1 MSVELRG
8 LTRRFGEVV
17 AVDGVSLTLAKGEF
31 AALLGPSGSGK
42 TSLLRLLAG
51 LELPDAGEI
60 RVDGA
65 DLARVP
71 ARARR
76 IGVVFQNYALFRHMT
91 VFENVAFGLRVRPRR
106 ERPAEA
112 EIQRRVTELLELVQI
127 PQLAAR
133 YPEQISGGQRQ
144 RVALARALAIEPAL
158 LLLDEPFGAL
168 DAVVRKEVRRWVR
181 GLHERLGITSILVTH
196 DQEEAMEMAD
206 RIAVMDGGRIAQ
218 FGAPRELLEAPANEF
233 VAGFVG
239 EATRL
244 TGEVRGGVLHL
255 ALPGLDAIPVALPDG
270 PARLFLRPGDAVAE
284 AGPGAG
290 RVQARLNGRVLL
302 ALGETSL
309 EATEAAPL
317 DRGDT
322 CRIALRGG
330 WVFGDAGQRAKA
342 GSGA

>member
-8 LTRRFGEVV
+8 LTRRFRDMA
-17 AVDGVSLTLAKGEF
+17 AVDSISLTLKTGEF

-42 TSLLRLLAG
+42 TTLLRLLAG
-51 LELPDAGEI
+51 LDLPDAGEI
-60 RVDGA
+60 RVNGA

-71 ARARR
+71 ARERR
-76 IGVVFQNYALFRHMT
+76 IGVVFQHYALFRHMT

-106 ERPAEA
+106 SRPAEA
-112 EIQRRVTELLELVQI
+112 EIQRRVSELLELVQI
-127 PQLAAR
+127 PGLATR
-133 YPEQISGGQRQ
+133 HPEQISGGQRQ

-206 RIAVMDGGRIAQ
+206 RIAVMERGRIAQ
-218 FGAPRELLEAPANEF
+218 FGAARELLEAPANEF

-244 TGEVRGGVLHL
+244 PGEVRAGLLHL
-255 ALPGLDAIPVALPDG
+255 ALPGLDPIGVALPDG
-270 PARLFLRPGDAVAE
+270 PARLFLRPGDAWAE
-284 AGPGAG
+284 PGPGAG
-290 RVQARLNGRVLL
+290 LVRARLGGRVLV
-302 ALGETSL
+302 ALGDTCL
-309 EATEAAPL
+309 QAMEAARL
-317 DRGDT
+317 ERGDA

-330 WVFGDAGQRAKA
+330 WVFSACGLRAHAG
-342 GSGA
+342 